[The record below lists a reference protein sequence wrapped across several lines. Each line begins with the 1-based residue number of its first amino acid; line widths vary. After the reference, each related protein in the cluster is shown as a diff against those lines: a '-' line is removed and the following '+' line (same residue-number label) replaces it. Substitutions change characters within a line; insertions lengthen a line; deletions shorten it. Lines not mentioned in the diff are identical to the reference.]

1 MSAALHQ
8 SWPPFVLIAGLLLI
22 GLLANRDGLFAWGGW
37 RLQRLPGGGV
47 ALLAA
52 ALLLDAVVTAVLN
65 LDTAV
70 VFLTPVLIFA
80 ARRRRLAVD
89 PFLYGCV
96 FMANAS
102 SLFLPGSNLTNLLV
116 LDARG
121 GGSGASFAA
130 KMFPIAITAAVV
142 TAVGVGLSFRRH
154 LVTGAIGDDE
164 QANAERLGA
173 AGRGGGS
180 TAAGGRGVPDP
191 SDADGPAACRR
202 SDRRVVAEAEVAPR
216 VAVGPGAVATGAA
229 VVLVLLL
236 RQPALAVLGVGLVAT
251 AVELARR
258 QLDLA
263 AVWRVLGLPSLA
275 AAFVLTVALGTLARH
290 WDGPA
295 ELIGGASGPE
305 TAGLAAISTVFV
317 NNLPSAA
324 LYSAHAVDHSRMLLL
339 GLNVGPNLAV
349 TGALSALLWFRAAR
363 EVDARPSLLEFSRRG
378 VPLALLAMAA
388 AIVVGMLT

>member
-22 GLLANRDGLFAWGGW
+22 GLLANRDGLFAWGGAW
-37 RLQRLPGGGV
+37 LQRLPGGGV

-80 ARRRRLAVD
+80 ARRRRVAVE

-116 LDARG
+116 LDAHTS
-121 GGSGASFAA
+121 GSGASFAA
-130 KMFPIAITAAVV
+130 KMFPLAITAAVV
-142 TAVGVGLSFRRH
+142 TAVGVGVSFHRY
-154 LVTGAIGDDE
+154 LAI
-164 QANAERLGA
+164 
-173 AGRGGGS
+173 GRGGVAEVPGAARVGGS
-180 TAAGGRGVPDP
+180 RGRPAAG
-191 SDADGPAACRR
+191 DAD
-202 SDRRVVAEAEVAPR
+202 PR
-216 VAVGPGAVATGAA
+216 LILGSGALATAAA
-229 VVLVLLL
+229 VVLVLVL
-236 RQPALAVLGVGLVAT
+236 RQPALAVLAVGLLAT
-251 AVELARR
+251 AVELARSR
-258 QLDLA
+258 VALA
-263 AVWRVLGLPSLA
+263 DVWRVLGLPSLT
-275 AAFVLTVALGTLARH
+275 AAFVLTIALGTLARH

-324 LYSAHAVDHSRMLLL
+324 LYSAHAVDHARMLLL

-363 EVDARPSLLEFSRRG
+363 EVDTRPSLLEFSRRG
-378 VPLALLAMAA
+378 VPLALVAMAA
-388 AIVVGMLT
+388 AIVVGMAA

>member
-1 MSAALHQ
+1 M
-8 SWPPFVLIAGLLLI
+8 I
-22 GLLANRDGLFAWGGW
+22 GLLANRDGLFAWGGAW
-37 RLQRLPGGGV
+37 LQRLPGGGV
-47 ALLAA
+47 ALLGA

-70 VFLTPVLIFA
+70 VFLTPVLVFA
-80 ARRRRLAVD
+80 ARRRRVAVE

-116 LDARG
+116 LDAHS

-130 KMFPIAITAAVV
+130 KMFPLAITAAVV
-142 TAVGVGLSFRRH
+142 TAIGIGLSFRRSLAARPSTAVGEADH
-154 LVTGAIGDDE
+154 PRVV
-164 QANAERLGA
+164 LGA
-173 AGRGGGS
+173 GVLA
-180 TAAGGRGVPDP
+180 TAA
-191 SDADGPAACRR
+191 AI
-202 SDRRVVAEAEVAPR
+202 
-216 VAVGPGAVATGAA
+216 
-229 VVLVLLL
+229 VLVLVLPN
-236 RQPALAVLGVGLVAT
+236 PALEVLAVALLAV
-251 AVELARR
+251 AVELLRSEIS
-258 QLDLA
+258 LA
-263 AVWRVLGLPSLA
+263 DVWRVVGPPTLA

-295 ELIGGASGPE
+295 ELIAGASGPE
-305 TAGLAAISTVFV
+305 TAGIAALSAVLV

-349 TGALSALLWFRAAR
+349 TGALSALLWFRAAG

-378 VPLALLAMAA
+378 IPLALVAMAA
-388 AIVVGMLT
+388 AIVAGTVG

>member
-1 MSAALHQ
+1 VSAALQQ
-8 SWPPFVLIAGLLLI
+8 SWPPFVLIAGLLMI
-22 GLLANRDGLFAWGGW
+22 GLVANRDGLFAWGGA
-37 RLQRLPGGGV
+37 RLQALPGGAF

-70 VFLTPVLIFA
+70 VFLTPVLVFA
-80 ARRRRLAVD
+80 ARRRRVAVE
-89 PFLYGCV
+89 PFLFGCV

-116 LDARG
+116 LDAHG

-130 KMFPIAITAAVV
+130 KMFPLAITAAVV
-142 TAVGVGLSFRRH
+142 TAVGIALSFRRA
-154 LVTGAIGDDE
+154 LAAGPSGSIGNVDRP
-164 QANAERLGA
+164 QVVLGA
-173 AGRGGGS
+173 GVLA
-180 TAAGGRGVPDP
+180 TAAAIVF
-191 SDADGPAACRR
+191 
-202 SDRRVVAEAEVAPR
+202 
-216 VAVGPGAVATGAA
+216 
-229 VVLVLLL
+229 VLVL
-236 RQPALAVLGVGLVAT
+236 RNPALEVLGVGLAAV
-251 AVELARR
+251 AVELLRSE
-258 QLDLA
+258 LSLA
-263 AVWRVLGLPSLA
+263 DVWRVVGPPSLA

-295 ELIGGASGPE
+295 ELIAHASGPE
-305 TAGLAAISTVFV
+305 TAGLAAISTVLV

-324 LYSAHAVDHSRMLLL
+324 LYSAHSVDHSRMLLL

-363 EVDARPSLLEFSRRG
+363 EVDARPSLLEFSCRG
-378 VPLALLAMAA
+378 VPLALVAMGA

>member
-1 MSAALHQ
+1 VSAALHQ

-37 RLQRLPGGGV
+37 RLQRLPGGAV

-70 VFLTPVLIFA
+70 VFLTPVLVFA
-80 ARRRRLAVD
+80 ARRRRVAVE

-116 LDARG
+116 LDAHN

-142 TAVGVGLSFRRH
+142 TAVGVGVSFRRH
-154 LVTGAIGDDE
+154 LAPGAE
-164 QANAERLGA
+164 
-173 AGRGGGS
+173 
-180 TAAGGRGVPDP
+180 GVVSREPQ
-191 SDADGPAACRR
+191 
-202 SDRRVVAEAEVAPR
+202 PR
-216 VAVGPGAVATGAA
+216 VTLGPGALATAAA
-229 VVLVLLL
+229 VVLVLVLH
-236 RQPALAVLGVGLVAT
+236 QPALAVLAVGVIAT
-251 AVELARR
+251 VVDLARR
-258 QLDLA
+258 QVDVA
-263 AVWRVLGLPSLA
+263 VVWRVLGLPSLA
-275 AAFVLTVALGTLARH
+275 VAFVLTVALGTLARH

-378 VPLALLAMAA
+378 IPLALVAMAA

>member
-1 MSAALHQ
+1 VSAALHQ

-22 GLLANRDGLFAWGGW
+22 GLLANRDGLFAWGGA
-37 RLQRLPGGGV
+37 RLQSLPGGGL
-47 ALLAA
+47 ALLGA

-70 VFLTPVLIFA
+70 VFLTPVLVFA
-80 ARRRRLAVD
+80 ARRRRVAVE

-96 FMANAS
+96 FMANGS

-116 LDARG
+116 LDAHG
-121 GGSGASFAA
+121 GASGASFAA

-142 TAVGVGLSFRRH
+142 TAVGIAISFRRQ
-154 LVTGAIGDDE
+154 LATRPGSVVTSDPAVVT
-164 QANAERLGA
+164 LGA
-173 AGRGGGS
+173 GVIA
-180 TAAGGRGVPDP
+180 TA
-191 SDADGPAACRR
+191 
-202 SDRRVVAEAEVAPR
+202 
-216 VAVGPGAVATGAA
+216 AA
-229 VVLVLLL
+229 VVLVLALS
-236 RQPALAVLGVGLVAT
+236 QPALAVLAVGLVAT
-251 AVELARR
+251 AVELARHR
-258 QLDLA
+258 IDLA
-263 AVWRVLGLPSLA
+263 VVWRVLGLPSLA

-295 ELIGGASGPE
+295 ELIAGASGPE
-305 TAGLAAISTVFV
+305 TALLAAGSTVLV

-378 VPLALLAMAA
+378 VPLAFAALAAGILA
-388 AIVVGMLT
+388 GIVN

>member
-1 MSAALHQ
+1 VERNSLYTRVKLHSGDLDPGSRPWSLRQKTTALGRSLPVSAALAQ

-22 GLLANRDGLFAWGGW
+22 GLLANRDGLFAWGGA
-37 RLQRLPGGGV
+37 RLEGLPGGGL
-47 ALLAA
+47 ALLGA

-70 VFLTPVLIFA
+70 VFLTPVLVFA
-80 ARRRRLAVD
+80 ARRRRVGVE

-116 LDARG
+116 LDAHG
-121 GGSGASFAA
+121 GGSGAAFAA

-142 TAVGVGLSFRRH
+142 TAIGIAVLFRRPLTTPVSSH
-154 LVTGAIGDDE
+154 F
-164 QANAERLGA
+164 A
-173 AGRGGGS
+173 ALS
-180 TAAGGRGVPDP
+180 AAK
-191 SDADGPAACRR
+191 C
-202 SDRRVVAEAEVAPR
+202 ELTL
-216 VAVGPGAVATGAA
+216 GPGLVATLAA
-229 VVLVLLL
+229 VVLVLVL
-236 RQPALAVLGVGLVAT
+236 RQPALAVLAVGLLAT
-251 AVELARR
+251 AVELLRSRITLADAWRVVGPPS
-258 QLDLA
+258 LLA
-263 AVWRVLGLPSLA
+263 AFA
-275 AAFVLTVALGTLARH
+275 LTVALGTLARH

-305 TAGLAAISTVFV
+305 TAGLAALSTILI

-339 GLNVGPNLAV
+339 GLNLGPNLAV
-349 TGALSALLWFRAAR
+349 TGALSALLWLRTAR

-378 VPLALLAMAA
+378 VPLALVAMGA

>member
-1 MSAALHQ
+1 VQAALEQ

-22 GLLANRDGLFAWGGW
+22 GLVANRDGLFAWGGA
-37 RLQRLPGGGV
+37 RLEALPGGGL
-47 ALLAA
+47 ALLGA

-70 VFLTPVLIFA
+70 VFLTPVLVFA
-80 ARRRRLAVD
+80 ARRRRVAVE

-96 FMANAS
+96 LMANAS

-116 LDARG
+116 LDAHG

-130 KMFPIAITAAVV
+130 KMFPLAITAAVV
-142 TAVGVGLSFRRH
+142 TAIGIAVSFRRDIARH
-154 LVTGAIGDDE
+154 SSRIAV
-164 QANAERLGA
+164 ERTESPRVVLGA
-173 AGRGGGS
+173 GL
-180 TAAGGRGVPDP
+180 AATV
-191 SDADGPAACRR
+191 
-202 SDRRVVAEAEVAPR
+202 
-216 VAVGPGAVATGAA
+216 AA
-229 VVLVLLL
+229 VVLVLVLH
-236 RQPALAVLGVGLVAT
+236 QPALAVLAVGLLAT
-251 AVELARR
+251 AVELARHR
-258 QLDLA
+258 IDLA
-263 AVWRVLGLPSLA
+263 TPWRIVGPPSLA

-295 ELIGGASGPE
+295 ELIAHASGPE

-378 VPLALLAMAA
+378 IPLALLAMAA
-388 AIVVGMLT
+388 AIVAGTVG

>member
-1 MSAALHQ
+1 VSAALHQ

-52 ALLLDAVVTAVLN
+52 ALLLDAAVTAVLN

-70 VFLTPVLIFA
+70 VFLTPVLVFA
-80 ARRRRLAVD
+80 ARRRRVAVE

-116 LDARG
+116 LDAHD

-142 TAVGVGLSFRRH
+142 TAVGVGVGFRRH
-154 LVTGAIGDDE
+154 L
-164 QANAERLGA
+164 A
-173 AGRGGGS
+173 AGRSEVPGG
-180 TAAGGRGVPDP
+180 AGGA
-191 SDADGPAACRR
+191 SAAADAEPAIAIGAGLLAT
-202 SDRRVVAEAEVAPR
+202 VA
-216 VAVGPGAVATGAA
+216 AA
-229 VVLVLLL
+229 VLVLVLS
-236 RQPALAVLGVGLVAT
+236 RPALAVLAVGVVAT
-251 AVELARR
+251 VVELVRR
-258 QLDLA
+258 EVDPA

-275 AAFVLTVALGTLARH
+275 TAFVLTVALGTLARH

-363 EVDARPSLLEFSRRG
+363 EVDAHPSLLEFSLRG
-378 VPLALLAMAA
+378 VPLALFAMAA
-388 AIVVGMLT
+388 AIVVGTVT

>member
-22 GLLANRDGLFAWGGW
+22 GLLANRDGLFAWGGA

-70 VFLTPVLIFA
+70 VFLTPVLVFA
-80 ARRRRLAVD
+80 ARRRRVAVE

-116 LDARG
+116 LDAQG

-142 TAVGVGLSFRRH
+142 TAVGIGLSFRRH
-154 LVTGAIGDDE
+154 LA
-164 QANAERLGA
+164 A
-173 AGRGGGS
+173 AGD
-180 TAAGGRGVPDP
+180 GVG
-191 SDADGPAACRR
+191 DADSPEAVVGVG
-202 SDRRVVAEAEVAPR
+202 VVATV
-216 VAVGPGAVATGAA
+216 AA
-229 VVLVLLL
+229 VILVLALK
-236 RQPALAVLGVGLVAT
+236 QPALAVLAVGVVAT
-251 AVELARR
+251 AVDVLRRRVTLA
-258 QLDLA
+258 DA
-263 AVWRVLGLPSLA
+263 WRVVGPPSLA

-290 WDGPA
+290 WNGPA
-295 ELIGGASGPE
+295 ELIDGASGPE

-339 GLNVGPNLAV
+339 GLNLGPNLAV

-363 EVDARPSLLEFSRRG
+363 EVDARPSLVEFSRRG
-378 VPLALLAMAA
+378 IPLALIAMAA

>member
-1 MSAALHQ
+1 VSAALAQ

-22 GLLANRDGLFAWGGW
+22 GLLANRDGLFAWGGA
-37 RLQRLPGGGV
+37 RLEGLPGGGL

-70 VFLTPVLIFA
+70 VFLTPVLVFA
-80 ARRRRLAVD
+80 ARRRRVGIE

-116 LDARG
+116 LDAHG
-121 GGSGASFAA
+121 GGSGANFAA
-130 KMFPIAITAAVV
+130 EMFPIAITAALV
-142 TAVGVGLSFRRH
+142 TAIGIAFLFRRS
-154 LVTGAIGDDE
+154 LAAEGMGGAKP
-164 QANAERLGA
+164 GA
-173 AGRGGGS
+173 H
-180 TAAGGRGVPDP
+180 PE
-191 SDADGPAACRR
+191 
-202 SDRRVVAEAEVAPR
+202 VVL
-216 VAVGPGAVATGAA
+216 GPGLAATVAA
-229 VVLVLLL
+229 VVLVLVL
-236 RQPALAVLGVGLVAT
+236 RQPALAVLAVGLLAT
-251 AVELARR
+251 AVELVRSRITIA
-258 QLDLA
+258 D
-263 AVWRVLGLPSLA
+263 VWRVVGPASLL

-305 TAGLAAISTVFV
+305 TAGLAALSTVFI

-363 EVDARPSLLEFSRRG
+363 EIDARPSLLEFSRRG
-378 VPLALLAMAA
+378 IPLALVAMGA

>member
-47 ALLAA
+47 ALLGA

-70 VFLTPVLIFA
+70 VFLTPVLVFA
-80 ARRRRLAVD
+80 ARRRRVAVE

-142 TAVGVGLSFRRH
+142 TAVGVGVSFRRH
-154 LVTGAIGDDE
+154 LATGRSEASV
-164 QANAERLGA
+164 
-173 AGRGGGS
+173 AG
-180 TAAGGRGVPDP
+180 P
-191 SDADGPAACRR
+191 
-202 SDRRVVAEAEVAPR
+202 APR
-216 VAVGPGAVATGAA
+216 VAVGAGLVATVVA
-229 VVLVLLL
+229 VVLVLALK
-236 RQPALAVLGVGLVAT
+236 QPALAVLAIGLVAT

-258 QLDLA
+258 EVDLA

-275 AAFVLTVALGTLARH
+275 AAFVVTVALGTLARH

-378 VPLALLAMAA
+378 VPLALVAMAA

>member
-1 MSAALHQ
+1 VSAALQQ

-47 ALLAA
+47 ALLGA

-70 VFLTPVLIFA
+70 VFLTPVLVFA
-80 ARRRRLAVD
+80 ARRRRVAVE

-116 LDARG
+116 LDAHN

-142 TAVGVGLSFRRH
+142 TALGVAVSFRRH
-154 LVTGAIGDDE
+154 LALGSTGA
-164 QANAERLGA
+164 
-173 AGRGGGS
+173 GGS
-180 TAAGGRGVPDP
+180 
-191 SDADGPAACRR
+191 C
-202 SDRRVVAEAEVAPR
+202 EAAPR
-216 VAVGPGAVATGAA
+216 VAVGAGLLATIAA
-229 VVLVLLL
+229 VVLVLVL
-236 RQPALAVLGVGLVAT
+236 RQPALAVLAVGVVAT

-258 QLDLA
+258 EVDLD

-305 TAGLAAISTVFV
+305 TAGLAAISTVLV

-363 EVDARPSLLEFSRRG
+363 EVGARPSLLEFSRRG
-378 VPLALLAMAA
+378 VPLALVAMAA

>member
-1 MSAALHQ
+1 MSAALEQ

-22 GLLANRDGLFAWGGW
+22 GLLANRDGLFAWGGA
-37 RLQRLPGGGV
+37 RLEALPGGGL
-47 ALLAA
+47 ALLGA

-70 VFLTPVLIFA
+70 VFLTPVLVFA
-80 ARRRRLAVD
+80 ARRRRVGVE

-116 LDARG
+116 LDAHG
-121 GGSGASFAA
+121 GGSGANFAA
-130 KMFPIAITAAVV
+130 EMFPIAITAAVV
-142 TAVGVGLSFRRH
+142 TAIGIALIFRRSFADRSFAAGVG
-154 LVTGAIGDDE
+154 GAL
-164 QANAERLGA
+164 AVS
-173 AGRGGGS
+173 RGQCS
-180 TAAGGRGVPDP
+180 PATAAGVNRPG
-191 SDADGPAACRR
+191 
-202 SDRRVVAEAEVAPR
+202 AE
-216 VAVGPGAVATGAA
+216 GPGADPQPPCSTPAVAIGPGLLATVAA
-229 VVLVLLL
+229 VVLVLVL
-236 RQPALAVLGVGLVAT
+236 RQPALAVLAVGLVAT
-251 AVELARR
+251 AVELLRSR
-258 QLDLA
+258 VTLA
-263 AVWRVLGLPSLA
+263 DAWRVVGPPSLF

-305 TAGLAAISTVFV
+305 TAGLAALSTVFI

-363 EVDARPSLLEFSRRG
+363 EVDSRPSLLEFSRRG
-378 VPLALLAMAA
+378 IPLALVAMAA
-388 AIVVGMLT
+388 AILVGTFT

>member
-1 MSAALHQ
+1 VSAALDQ

-22 GLLANRDGLFAWGGW
+22 GLIANRDGLFAWGGT
-37 RLQRLPGGGV
+37 RLQSLPGGGL
-47 ALLAA
+47 ALLGA

-70 VFLTPVLIFA
+70 VFLTPVLVFA
-80 ARRRRLAVD
+80 ARRRQVAIE

-116 LDARG
+116 LGAHDGA
-121 GGSGASFAA
+121 SGASFAA
-130 KMFPIAITAAVV
+130 AMFPVAITAAVV
-142 TAVGVGLSFRRH
+142 TAVGIAVLFRGALLARPSIAAVGLDDA
-154 LVTGAIGDDE
+154 VGGAD
-164 QANAERLGA
+164 
-173 AGRGGGS
+173 
-180 TAAGGRGVPDP
+180 AAGGGAGDRGTATEAPPLVLG
-191 SDADGPAACRR
+191 AGLAAT
-202 SDRRVVAEAEVAPR
+202 VV
-216 VAVGPGAVATGAA
+216 A
-229 VVLVLLL
+229 VVLVLVL
-236 RQPALAVLGVGLVAT
+236 RQPALAVLAVGLLAT
-251 AVELARR
+251 AIELLRSR
-258 QLDLA
+258 IDLA
-263 AVWRVLGLPSLA
+263 DVWRVLGLPSLI

-295 ELIGGASGPE
+295 ELIAHASGPE
-305 TAGLAAISTVFV
+305 TAGIAALSTVLV
-317 NNLPSAA
+317 NNLPAAA

-378 VPLALLAMAA
+378 VPLALVGMVA
-388 AIVVGMLT
+388 AILVGIFT

>member
-1 MSAALHQ
+1 VSAALAQ

-22 GLLANRDGLFAWGGW
+22 GLLANRDGLFAWGGA
-37 RLQRLPGGGV
+37 RLEALPGGGL
-47 ALLAA
+47 ALLGA

-70 VFLTPVLIFA
+70 VFLTPVLVFA
-80 ARRRRLAVD
+80 ARRRRVGVE

-116 LDARG
+116 LDGHG
-121 GGSGASFAA
+121 GGSGATFAA
-130 KMFPIAITAAVV
+130 EMFPIAITAAVV
-142 TAVGVGLSFRRH
+142 TAIGIAFLFRRS
-154 LVTGAIGDDE
+154 LAGQGMKGADP
-164 QANAERLGA
+164 GA
-173 AGRGGGS
+173 H
-180 TAAGGRGVPDP
+180 PD
-191 SDADGPAACRR
+191 
-202 SDRRVVAEAEVAPR
+202 VAL
-216 VAVGPGAVATGAA
+216 GPGLAATVAA
-229 VVLVLLL
+229 VVLVLVL
-236 RQPALAVLGVGLVAT
+236 RQPALAVLAVGLLAAT
-251 AVELARR
+251 VELLRSRITIA
-258 QLDLA
+258 D
-263 AVWRVLGLPSLA
+263 VWRVVGPASLL

-305 TAGLAAISTVFV
+305 TAGLAALSTVFI

-349 TGALSALLWFRAAR
+349 TGALSALLWFRAAG
-363 EVDARPSLLEFSRRG
+363 EIDARPSLLEFSRRG
-378 VPLALLAMAA
+378 IPLAVVATGA

>member
-1 MSAALHQ
+1 MSAALEQ

-22 GLLANRDGLFAWGGW
+22 GLLANRDGLFAWGGA
-37 RLQRLPGGGV
+37 RLEALPGGGL
-47 ALLAA
+47 ALLGA
-52 ALLLDAVVTAVLN
+52 ALVLDAVVTAVLN

-70 VFLTPVLIFA
+70 VFLTPVLVFA
-80 ARRRRLAVD
+80 ARRRRVGVE

-116 LDARG
+116 LDAHG

-142 TAVGVGLSFRRH
+142 TAIGIAVLFR
-154 LVTGAIGDDE
+154 GAF
-164 QANAERLGA
+164 AERA
-173 AGRGGGS
+173 VCVA
-180 TAAGGRGVPDP
+180 
-191 SDADGPAACRR
+191 GPADA
-202 SDRRVVAEAEVAPR
+202 
-216 VAVGPGAVATGAA
+216 AVGARSIATVAKAPVAASAPPVVVGTGLLATVAA
-229 VVLVLLL
+229 VLLVLAL
-236 RQPALAVLGVGLVAT
+236 RQPALAVLAVGLVAAT
-251 AVELARR
+251 VELLRARIT
-258 QLDLA
+258 LA
-263 AVWRVLGLPSLA
+263 EAWRVVGPPSLA

-295 ELIGGASGPE
+295 ELIGEASGPE
-305 TAGLAAISTVFV
+305 TAGLAALSTILV

-378 VPLALLAMAA
+378 VPLALLAMGAA
-388 AIVVGMLT
+388 VVVGMLT

>member
-1 MSAALHQ
+1 LCPNAFAADRRGLPSSGTSRAVSAALEQ
-8 SWPPFVLIAGLLLI
+8 SWPPFVLITGLLLI
-22 GLLANRDGLFAWGGW
+22 GLLANREGLFAWGGAW
-37 RLQRLPGGGV
+37 LQRLPGGGI
-47 ALLAA
+47 ALLGA

-70 VFLTPVLIFA
+70 VFLTPVLVFA
-80 ARRRRLAVD
+80 ARRRRVAVE

-116 LDARG
+116 LDAHT

-130 KMFPIAITAAVV
+130 KMFPVAITAAVV
-142 TAVGVGLSFRRH
+142 TAVGVGFSFRRH
-154 LVTGAIGDDE
+154 LA
-164 QANAERLGA
+164 
-173 AGRGGGS
+173 GGG
-180 TAAGGRGVPDP
+180 AVDLGDVARPGL
-191 SDADGPAACRR
+191 DAD
-202 SDRRVVAEAEVAPR
+202 PR
-216 VAVGPGAVATGAA
+216 IVLGPGALATAA
-229 VVLVLLL
+229 AIVLVLVLQ
-236 RQPALAVLGVGLVAT
+236 QPALAVLAVGIVAT
-251 AVELARR
+251 ATELVRSR
-258 QLDLA
+258 VDLA

-275 AAFVLTVALGTLARH
+275 AAFILTVALGTLARH
-290 WDGPA
+290 WNGPA
-295 ELIGGASGPE
+295 ELIDGASGPE

-317 NNLPSAA
+317 NNLPAAA

-378 VPLALLAMAA
+378 VPLALVAMAA

>member
-1 MSAALHQ
+1 VSAALHQ

-22 GLLANRDGLFAWGGW
+22 GLLANRDGLFAWGGA

-70 VFLTPVLIFA
+70 VFLTPVLVFA
-80 ARRRRLAVD
+80 ARRRRVAVE

-142 TAVGVGLSFRRH
+142 TAVGVGLSFRRQ
-154 LVTGAIGDDE
+154 L
-164 QANAERLGA
+164 A
-173 AGRGGGS
+173 AGS
-180 TAAGGRGVPDP
+180 SGVTRPVDGIDP
-191 SDADGPAACRR
+191 ALRITL
-202 SDRRVVAEAEVAPR
+202 
-216 VAVGPGAVATGAA
+216 GPGALATAAA
-229 VVLVLLL
+229 VVLVLAL
-236 RQPALAVLGVGLVAT
+236 RQPALAVFGVGLLAT
-251 AVELARR
+251 AVELVRSR
-258 QLDLA
+258 VDLA
-263 AVWRVLGLPSLA
+263 AVWRILGLPSLA
-275 AAFVLTVALGTLARH
+275 AAFILTVALGTLARH

-305 TAGLAAISTVFV
+305 TAGLAAISTVLV

-363 EVDARPSLLEFSRRG
+363 EVDARPSLVEFSRRG
-378 VPLALLAMAA
+378 VPLSLVAMAA

>member
-1 MSAALHQ
+1 VSAALSQ

-22 GLLANRDGLFAWGGW
+22 GLLANRDGLFAWGGA
-37 RLQRLPGGGV
+37 RLEALPGGGL
-47 ALLAA
+47 ALLGA

-80 ARRRRLAVD
+80 ARRRRVGVE

-116 LDARG
+116 LDAHG

-130 KMFPIAITAAVV
+130 KMFPIAITAALV
-142 TAVGVGLSFRRH
+142 TAIGIAVIFRGAFAGPRIAPD
-154 LVTGAIGDDE
+154 LAPSRTG
-164 QANAERLGA
+164 
-173 AGRGGGS
+173 
-180 TAAGGRGVPDP
+180 
-191 SDADGPAACRR
+191 
-202 SDRRVVAEAEVAPR
+202 VVAGATDSDGSSP
-216 VAVGPGAVATGAA
+216 AVILGPGLFATVAA
-229 VVLVLLL
+229 VVLVLVL
-236 RQPALAVLGVGLVAT
+236 RRPALAVLAVGLFAT
-251 AVELARR
+251 AVELGRSR
-258 QLDLA
+258 ITLA
-263 AVWRVLGLPSLA
+263 DVWRVVGPPSLA
-275 AAFVLTVALGTLARH
+275 AAFLLTVALGTLARH

-295 ELIGGASGPE
+295 ELIGTASGPE
-305 TAGLAAISTVFV
+305 TAGLAALSTVLI
-317 NNLPSAA
+317 NNLPAAA

-378 VPLALLAMAA
+378 IPLALVAMAA

>member
-1 MSAALHQ
+1 MSAALEQ
-8 SWPPFVLIAGLLLI
+8 SWPPFVLITGLLLI
-22 GLLANRDGLFAWGGW
+22 GLLANRDGLFAWGGA
-37 RLQRLPGGGV
+37 RLEALPGGGL
-47 ALLAA
+47 ALLGA

-70 VFLTPVLIFA
+70 VFLTPVLVFA
-80 ARRRRLAVD
+80 ARRRRVGVE

-116 LDARG
+116 LDAHG
-121 GGSGASFAA
+121 GGSGATFAA

-142 TAVGVGLSFRRH
+142 TAIGIAVTFRGAFVGRV
-154 LVTGAIGDDE
+154 AP
-164 QANAERLGA
+164 
-173 AGRGGGS
+173 
-180 TAAGGRGVPDP
+180 AAGGGGASPTVTL
-191 SDADGPAACRR
+191 
-202 SDRRVVAEAEVAPR
+202 
-216 VAVGPGAVATGAA
+216 GPGLFATVAA
-229 VVLVLLL
+229 VVLVLVL
-236 RQPALAVLGVGLVAT
+236 RQPALAVLAVGLLAT
-251 AVELARR
+251 AAELLRSR
-258 QLDLA
+258 ITLA
-263 AVWRVLGLPSLA
+263 DAWRVVGPPSLA

-295 ELIGGASGPE
+295 ELIGSASGPE
-305 TAGLAAISTVFV
+305 TALLAAVSTVLV

-339 GLNVGPNLAV
+339 GLNVGPSLAV

-363 EVDARPSLLEFSRRG
+363 EVDARPSLFEFSRRG
-378 VPLALLAMAA
+378 IPLALVAMAA

>member
-8 SWPPFVLIAGLLLI
+8 SWPPFVLIAGLLMI
-22 GLLANRDGLFAWGGW
+22 GLLANRDGLFAWGGA
-37 RLQRLPGGGV
+37 RLQRLPGGSF
-47 ALLAA
+47 ALLGA

-70 VFLTPVLIFA
+70 VFLTPVLVFA
-80 ARRRRLAVD
+80 ARRRRVAVE

-116 LDARG
+116 LDG
-121 GGSGASFAA
+121 HSGGSGASFAA

-142 TAVGVGLSFRRH
+142 TAVGVGVSFRRA
-154 LVTGAIGDDE
+154 LVGERPAPGSARGGPATPPDGGAAASESPSIV
-164 QANAERLGA
+164 LGA
-173 AGRGGGS
+173 GVLA
-180 TAAGGRGVPDP
+180 TAA
-191 SDADGPAACRR
+191 AA
-202 SDRRVVAEAEVAPR
+202 
-216 VAVGPGAVATGAA
+216 
-229 VVLVLLL
+229 VLVLVL
-236 RQPALAVLGVGLVAT
+236 RNPALEVLGVA
-251 AVELARR
+251 
-258 QLDLA
+258 LA
-263 AVWRVLGLPSLA
+263 AVTVELLRSEVTLGDVWRVVGPPSLA

-295 ELIGGASGPE
+295 ELIAHASGPE
-305 TAGLAAISTVFV
+305 TAGLAAVSTVLV

-324 LYSAHAVDHSRMLLL
+324 LYSAHSVDHSRMLLL

-349 TGALSALLWFRAAR
+349 TGALSALLWFRSAR

-378 VPLALLAMAA
+378 VPLALVAMAA
-388 AIVVGMLT
+388 AVLVGTVG

>member
-1 MSAALHQ
+1 VSAALEQ

-22 GLLANRDGLFAWGGW
+22 GMVANRDGLFAWGGA
-37 RLQRLPGGGV
+37 RLEALPGGGL
-47 ALLAA
+47 ALLGA

-70 VFLTPVLIFA
+70 VFLTPVLVFA
-80 ARRRRLAVD
+80 ARRRRVGVE

-116 LDARG
+116 LDAG
-121 GGSGASFAA
+121 EGGSGASFAA

-142 TAVGVGLSFRRH
+142 TAVGIAVLFRGAFGDRAAMVGAPAPA
-154 LVTGAIGDDE
+154 GA
-164 QANAERLGA
+164 
-173 AGRGGGS
+173 
-180 TAAGGRGVPDP
+180 
-191 SDADGPAACRR
+191 PA
-202 SDRRVVAEAEVAPR
+202 VVL
-216 VAVGPGAVATGAA
+216 GPGLVATVAA
-229 VVLVLLL
+229 VVLVLVL
-236 RQPALAVLGVGLVAT
+236 RQPALPVLAVGLLAT
-251 AVELARR
+251 AVELLRSR
-258 QLDLA
+258 ITLA
-263 AVWRVLGLPSLA
+263 DVWRVVGPPSLA

-295 ELIGGASGPE
+295 ELIAGASGPQ
-305 TAGLAAISTVFV
+305 TAGLAALSAVLV

-339 GLNVGPNLAV
+339 GLNVGPNLAA
-349 TGALSALLWFRAAR
+349 TGALSALRWFRAAR

-378 VPLALLAMAA
+378 IPLALVAMAA

>member
-1 MSAALHQ
+1 M
-8 SWPPFVLIAGLLLI
+8 V
-22 GLLANRDGLFAWGGW
+22 ANRDGLFAWGGA
-37 RLQRLPGGGV
+37 RLEALPGGGL
-47 ALLAA
+47 ALLGA
-52 ALLLDAVVTAVLN
+52 ALFLDAVVTAVLN

-70 VFLTPVLIFA
+70 VFLTPVLVFA
-80 ARRRRLAVD
+80 ARRRRVGVE

-116 LDARG
+116 QGAHG
-121 GGSGASFAA
+121 GVSGAAFAA
-130 KMFPIAITAAVV
+130 QMFPIAITAAVV
-142 TAVGVGLSFRRH
+142 TAIGIAVIFRR
-154 LVTGAIGDDE
+154 AF
-164 QANAERLGA
+164 A
-173 AGRGGGS
+173 AGPLDR
-180 TAAGGRGVPDP
+180 DH
-191 SDADGPAACRR
+191 DAVNPE
-202 SDRRVVAEAEVAPR
+202 VVL
-216 VAVGPGAVATGAA
+216 GPGLLATAAA
-229 VVLVLLL
+229 VVLVLAL
-236 RQPALAVLGVGLVAT
+236 RQPALAVLAVGLVAT
-251 AVELARR
+251 AVELFRSR
-258 QLDLA
+258 VTLA
-263 AVWRVLGLPSLA
+263 DAWRVVGPLSLA
-275 AAFVLTVALGTLARH
+275 GAFVLTVALGTLARH

-378 VPLALLAMAA
+378 IPLALVAMAA

>member
-1 MSAALHQ
+1 VSAALHQ

-22 GLLANRDGLFAWGGW
+22 GLLANRDGLFAWGGAW
-37 RLQRLPGGGV
+37 LQRLPGGGL
-47 ALLAA
+47 ALLGA

-70 VFLTPVLIFA
+70 VFLTPVLVFA
-80 ARRRRLAVD
+80 ARRRRVAVE

-116 LDARG
+116 LDAHG
-121 GGSGASFAA
+121 GASGASFAA
-130 KMFPIAITAAVV
+130 KMFPIAITAALV
-142 TAVGVGLSFRRH
+142 TAVGIAVLFRRA
-154 LVTGAIGDDE
+154 LVARPG
-164 QANAERLGA
+164 
-173 AGRGGGS
+173 
-180 TAAGGRGVPDP
+180 AGGRGIAG
-191 SDADGPAACRR
+191 ADV
-202 SDRRVVAEAEVAPR
+202 D
-216 VAVGPGAVATGAA
+216 AVGPAVVLGAGVLATAAA
-229 VVLVLLL
+229 VVLVLGLS
-236 RQPALAVLGVGLVAT
+236 QPALAVLAVGLVGT

-258 QLDLA
+258 RIDLA

-295 ELIGGASGPE
+295 ELIAGASGPE
-305 TAGLAAISTVFV
+305 TAGLAAVSSVLV

-324 LYSAHAVDHSRMLLL
+324 LYSAHTVDHSRMLLL

-378 VPLALLAMAA
+378 VPLALAA
-388 AIVVGMLT
+388 LVVAILVGMAT

>member
-1 MSAALHQ
+1 MCGKLRTHRANQPGWGRHSAVSAALHQ

-22 GLLANRDGLFAWGGW
+22 GLLANRDGLFAWGGA
-37 RLQRLPGGGV
+37 RLEALPGGGL
-47 ALLAA
+47 ALLGA

-70 VFLTPVLIFA
+70 VFLTPVLVFA
-80 ARRRRLAVD
+80 ARRRRVGVE

-116 LDARG
+116 LDAHG
-121 GGSGASFAA
+121 GGSGATFAA
-130 KMFPIAITAAVV
+130 NMFPIAITAAVV
-142 TAVGVGLSFRRH
+142 TAVGIAVLFR
-154 LVTGAIGDDE
+154 GALAPRPVAVAVD
-164 QANAERLGA
+164 APA
-173 AGRGGGS
+173 AS
-180 TAAGGRGVPDP
+180 
-191 SDADGPAACRR
+191 GPAGSIRG
-202 SDRRVVAEAEVAPR
+202 SAPPL
-216 VAVGPGAVATGAA
+216 VFGPGLLATAAA
-229 VVLVLLL
+229 VVLVLVL
-236 RQPALAVLGVGLVAT
+236 RQPALAVFAVGLIAT
-251 AVELARR
+251 AAELLRSRVA
-258 QLDLA
+258 LA
-263 AVWRVLGLPSLA
+263 DIWRVVGPVSLA
-275 AAFVLTVALGTLARH
+275 AAFLLTVALGTLARH

-295 ELIGGASGPE
+295 ELIDGASGPE
-305 TAGLAAISTVFV
+305 TAVLAAVSTVLV

-339 GLNVGPNLAV
+339 GLNVGPNLAI

-378 VPLALLAMAA
+378 IPLALVAMAA

>member
-1 MSAALHQ
+1 VSSALHQ

-22 GLLANRDGLFAWGGW
+22 GLVANRDGLFAWGGA
-37 RLQRLPGGGV
+37 RLQSMPGGAL

-70 VFLTPVLIFA
+70 VFLTPVLVFA
-80 ARRRRLAVD
+80 ARRRRVAVE

-116 LDARG
+116 LDAG
-121 GGSGASFAA
+121 SGSSGASFAA
-130 KMFPIAITAAVV
+130 KMFPLAITAAVV
-142 TAVGVGLSFRRH
+142 TAIGVAVIFRRALTSSDSSPVTTGNVDAP
-154 LVTGAIGDDE
+154 LVVGIG
-164 QANAERLGA
+164 LA
-173 AGRGGGS
+173 A
-180 TAAGGRGVPDP
+180 TA
-191 SDADGPAACRR
+191 
-202 SDRRVVAEAEVAPR
+202 
-216 VAVGPGAVATGAA
+216 AA
-229 VVLVLLL
+229 VVLVLVL
-236 RQPALAVLGVGLVAT
+236 RQPALAVLGVGLLAI
-251 AVELARR
+251 AIELARSR
-258 QLDLA
+258 IAPAD
-263 AVWRVLGLPSLA
+263 VWRVVGPLSLA
-275 AAFVLTVALGTLARH
+275 AAFVLTVALGTLARQ

-305 TAGLAAISTVFV
+305 TAGLAALSTVLV

-378 VPLALLAMAA
+378 VPLALVAMAA
-388 AIVVGMLT
+388 AIAVGMLT

>member
-22 GLLANRDGLFAWGGW
+22 GLLANRDGLFAWGGA
-37 RLQRLPGGGV
+37 RLQSLPGGGV

-70 VFLTPVLIFA
+70 VFLTPVLVFA
-80 ARRRRLAVD
+80 ARRRRVAVE

-96 FMANAS
+96 FMANGS

-116 LDARG
+116 LDAHG
-121 GGSGASFAA
+121 SGSGASFAA
-130 KMFPIAITAAVV
+130 KMFPLAITAAVV
-142 TAVGVGLSFRRH
+142 TAVGIAVTFRRAFAA
-154 LVTGAIGDDE
+154 GPG
-164 QANAERLGA
+164 RGA
-173 AGRGGGS
+173 AADQVGARVG
-180 TAAGGRGVPDP
+180 
-191 SDADGPAACRR
+191 SDAAPT
-202 SDRRVVAEAEVAPR
+202 VVL
-216 VAVGPGAVATGAA
+216 GTGLLATLAA
-229 VVLVLLL
+229 VVLVLAL
-236 RQPALAVLGVGLVAT
+236 RQPATAVLAVGLVAT
-251 AVELARR
+251 GVELARSR
-258 QLDLA
+258 VEPA
-263 AVWRVLGLPSLA
+263 EVWRVLGLPSLLV
-275 AAFVLTVALGTLARH
+275 AFVLTVALGTLARH

-295 ELIGGASGPE
+295 ELIAGASGPE
-305 TAGLAAISTVFV
+305 TAGLAALSTVLV
-317 NNLPSAA
+317 NNLPAAA

-378 VPLALLAMAA
+378 VPLALAGLAA
-388 AIVVGMLT
+388 AILVGMVT